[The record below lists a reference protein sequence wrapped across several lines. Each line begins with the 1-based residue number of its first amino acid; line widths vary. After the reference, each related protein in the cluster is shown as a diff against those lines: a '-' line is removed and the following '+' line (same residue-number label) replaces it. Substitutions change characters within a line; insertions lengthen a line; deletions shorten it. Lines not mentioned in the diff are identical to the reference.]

1 MRDRKRGHPEEKGG
15 GKKLGGVEGGES
27 GYSVREN
34 NIVSTIEQIAGKLKE
49 KHKGI
54 SDNILNL

>member
-1 MRDRKRGHPEEKGG
+1 MRDRKRGHPEGKGG

-27 GYSVREN
+27 GYSVQEN

-49 KHKGI
+49 RHKGCG
-54 SDNILNL
+54 SQTTS